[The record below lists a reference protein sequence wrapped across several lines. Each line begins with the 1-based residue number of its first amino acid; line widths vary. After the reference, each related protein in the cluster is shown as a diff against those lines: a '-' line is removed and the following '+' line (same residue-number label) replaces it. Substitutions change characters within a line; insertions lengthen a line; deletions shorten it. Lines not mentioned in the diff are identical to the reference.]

1 MSELTKIEGP
11 AMIQA
16 RPDDSHKGTFGRVL
30 VLGGSRGMVGA
41 PALCASAAFRAGAGL
56 VHLAVPE
63 PIQLSVA
70 VLCEC
75 ATSTPLSDAM
85 GAGELAPLLE
95 AATAIAVGPGWGVG
109 PVQQSAL
116 LQALACGKPL
126 VIDADG
132 LNNLAAMP
140 GWASHASAP
149 IVLTP
154 HPGEF
159 ARLTGRTAD
168 AIAADRQ
175 LAAVEY
181 AKEINDAAYHADANV
196 TLVLK
201 GAGTIVTD
209 GAQVYVNQTG
219 NAGLATGGTGDV
231 LTGLIA
237 GRIAAGETAFEAAVQ
252 GTFVHGMAG
261 DIAAK
266 ELSQTAMMATDL
278 LETIPHAIAEIAP

>member
-1 MSELTKIEGP
+1 MSELTLIEGP
-11 AMIQA
+11 AMIPP
-16 RPDDSHKGTFGRVL
+16 RPANCHKGSFGRVC
-30 VLGGSRGMVGA
+30 VLGGSRGMLGA
-41 PALCASAAFRAGAGL
+41 PALCATAAFRAGAGL

-63 PIQLSVA
+63 AIQLSVA

-75 ATSTPLSDAM
+75 ATSTPLTAEMSA
-85 GAGELAPLLE
+85 AELTPILDM
-95 AATAIAVGPGWGVG
+95 ATAVAIGPGWGVG
-109 PVQQSAL
+109 PAQQSAL
-116 LQALACGKPL
+116 VQVLACAKPL
-126 VIDADG
+126 VIDAGG
-132 LNNLAAMP
+132 LTNLAAMP
-140 GWASHASAP
+140 AWADRATAP

-159 ARLTGRTAD
+159 AKLSGRTIE

-181 AKEINDAAYHADANV
+181 AREINSGAAEGGGIV
-196 TLVLK
+196 VVLK

-209 GAQVYVNQTG
+209 GQQVYTNQTG

-231 LTGLIA
+231 LTGLVA

-252 GTFVHGMAG
+252 ATFLHGLAADMA
-261 DIAAK
+261 AQ

-278 LETIPHAIAEIAP
+278 LEALPAAIGEIAP

>member
-11 AMIQA
+11 AMIQQRA
-16 RPDDSHKGTFGRVL
+16 ADCHKGTFGRVC
-30 VLGGSRGMVGA
+30 VLGGSRGMLGA
-41 PALCASAAFRAGAGL
+41 PALCATAAFRAGAGL

-63 PIQLSVA
+63 AIQLSVA

-75 ATSTPLSDAM
+75 ATSTPLSAEM
-85 GAGELAPLLE
+85 NAAELTPIFD
-95 AATAIAVGPGWGVG
+95 AATAIAIGPGWGVG
-109 PVQQSAL
+109 PAQQSAL
-116 LQALACGKPL
+116 VQALACGKPL

-132 LNNLAAMP
+132 LTNLAAMP
-140 GWASHASAP
+140 GWAARATAP

-159 ARLTGRTAD
+159 AHLTGRTTE

-181 AKEINDAAYHADANV
+181 AKEINDAACQAGANITV
-196 TLVLK
+196 VLK

-209 GAQVYVNQTG
+209 GEQVYTNRTG

-231 LTGLIA
+231 LTGLVV

-252 GTFVHGMAG
+252 GTFLHGLAADM
-261 DIAAK
+261 AAK

-278 LETIPHAIAEIAP
+278 LEFLPAAIGEIAP